1 MVKYTIELNETKCIV
16 KHFVYNNKLNVV
28 RFEVLT
34 SVMRIQCYIAG
45 SVVRDILKE
54 LSEH

>member
-1 MVKYTIELNETKCIV
+1 VVKYTIELNETKCIV